1 MARSSRSF
9 LKRQIE
15 QKKRKKKQEKAE
27 RRLERKNQETS
38 GSLEDMLAYVDS
50 DGNITTEPPSEE
62 IENKPEKE
70 GENSDQKTKESS

>member
-15 QKKRKKKQEKAE
+15 QKKRKKKQQKAE
-27 RRLERKNQETS
+27 KRLERKHQETS
-38 GSLEDMLAYVDS
+38 GALEDMLAYVDA

-62 IENKPEKE
+62 IEDK
-70 GENSDQKTKESS
+70 STK

>member
-62 IENKPEKE
+62 IENKPDDESKQKKE
-70 GENSDQKTKESS
+70 ES